1 MPEVVTALGGR
12 FAGMADPPSTT
23 VRKTDG
29 STRPSRLG
37 TSDTRVHPAAA
48 AAASA
53 AGSNPSCTVRGVP
66 VSSARVTTARPPM
79 WASGRQPS
87 QRSAAGSTPSR
98 ADEARADAATASCVS
113 TTALGSPLVPLVAT
127 TSASPS
133 VTGSSVRAAASTCAR
148 AAGGSRGSSGSTA
161 SPSSQAR
168 RRRSTTSSV
177 PRASA
182 TTRLCTGSRYEAA
195 PRRSTVGAID
205 ATIRTES
212 LTKIYE
218 GPAEGPPEVSQG
230 TRPAVD
236 GLDLEVP
243 RGELFGLLGPNG
255 AGKTTTIGML
265 TTRVVPTA
273 GRAFVDEIDVVAE
286 PARAKERIGVVTQ
299 TNTLDRSLD
308 VRENLEFHARYFGM
322 GGRQAR
328 AAADRMLEVVRL
340 TEKATANVNSLS
352 GGMAQRLMVGRA
364 ILHRPRVLFLDEP
377 TAGLDPQ
384 SRLGLWDTLRELHR
398 EGQTVLLTT
407 HYMEEADQLCERVAI
422 MDHGRILALDKPAEL
437 KRSVEADTVVTV
449 QADGDDGALAE
460 ALRLVEGAT
469 GAQAVDG
476 AVRLYVTGGDGV
488 LPRVIAAA
496 DRAGHAVRDVHVEE
510 PTLETVFIT
519 LTGRELRE

>member
-1 MPEVVTALGGR
+1 
-12 FAGMADPPSTT
+12 MADPPRRT

-48 AAASA
+48 AAATA
-53 AGSNPSCTVRGVP
+53 AGSNPSCRVRGVP
-66 VSSARVTTARPPM
+66 VSRAREITARPPT
-79 WASGRQPS
+79 WASGRQAS
-87 QRSAAGSTPSR
+87 QRSAPGSTPSR
-98 ADEARADAATASCVS
+98 AVEAWADAATASWVS
-113 TTALGSPLVPLVAT
+113 TTALGSPPVPLVAT

-133 VTGSSVRAAASTCAR
+133 ATGSSVRAAASSCAR
-148 AAGGSRGSSGSTA
+148 AAGGRRGSSGSTA

-168 RRRSTTSSV
+168 RRRSTNASV
-177 PRASA
+177 PRAS
-182 TTRLCTGSRYEAA
+182 TTINLCTGSRYGAV
-195 PRRSTVGAID
+195 PRRSTVGPID

-212 LTKIYE
+212 LTKIYQ
-218 GPAEGPPEVSQG
+218 GPPEGPPGASHRA
-230 TRPAVD
+230 RPAVD

-273 GRAFVDEIDVVAE
+273 GRAFVDQIDVVAE

-299 TNTLDRSLD
+299 T
-308 VRENLEFHARYFGM
+308 H
-322 GGRQAR
+322 
-328 AAADRMLEVVRL
+328 
-340 TEKATANVNSLS
+340 
-352 GGMAQRLMVGRA
+352 

>member
-1 MPEVVTALGGR
+1 M
-12 FAGMADPPSTT
+12 
-23 VRKTDG
+23 
-29 STRPSRLG
+29 
-37 TSDTRVHPAAA
+37 
-48 AAASA
+48 
-53 AGSNPSCTVRGVP
+53 
-66 VSSARVTTARPPM
+66 
-79 WASGRQPS
+79 
-87 QRSAAGSTPSR
+87 
-98 ADEARADAATASCVS
+98 
-113 TTALGSPLVPLVAT
+113 
-127 TSASPS
+127 
-133 VTGSSVRAAASTCAR
+133 
-148 AAGGSRGSSGSTA
+148 
-161 SPSSQAR
+161 
-168 RRRSTTSSV
+168 
-177 PRASA
+177 
-182 TTRLCTGSRYEAA
+182 
-195 PRRSTVGAID
+195 
-205 ATIRTES
+205 
-212 LTKIYE
+212 
-218 GPAEGPPEVSQG
+218 SQG

-273 GRAFVDEIDVVAE
+273 GRAFVDQIDVVAE

-340 TEKATANVNSLS
+340 TEKATADVNSLS

-422 MDHGRILALDKPAEL
+422 MDHGRILALDDPAKL
-437 KRSVEADTVVTV
+437 KRSVGADTVVTV
-449 QADGDDGALAE
+449 QAGSNGDGDALAE
-460 ALRLVEGAT
+460 MLGRLEGAT
-469 GAQAVDG
+469 GTQVIEG
-476 AVRLYVTGGDGV
+476 GVRLYVAGGDGV

-496 DRAGHAVRDVHVEE
+496 EQVGPVRDVRVEE

-519 LTGRELRE
+519 LTGRDLRE

>member
-1 MPEVVTALGGR
+1 
-12 FAGMADPPSTT
+12 MADPPSTT

-29 STRPSRLG
+29 STRPRTLG

-48 AAASA
+48 AAATA

-66 VSSARVTTARPPM
+66 VSSARVTTARPPT
-79 WASGRQPS
+79 WASGRQAS
-87 QRSAAGSTPSR
+87 QRSVAGSTPSR

-113 TTALGSPLVPLVAT
+113 TTALGSLLVPLVAT

-133 VTGSSVRAAASTCAR
+133 STGSSVRAVASTCAR
-148 AAGGSRGSSGSTA
+148 AGGGSRGSSGSTA

-168 RRRSTTSSV
+168 RRRSTKASA

-182 TTRLCTGSRYEAA
+182 TISLCTRSRYGAGR
-195 PRRSTVGAID
+195 RRSTVGPI

-218 GPAEGPPEVSQG
+218 GPPEAAHGP
-230 TRPAVD
+230 RPAVD

-273 GRAFVDEIDVVAE
+273 GRV
-286 PARAKERIGVVTQ
+286 
-299 TNTLDRSLD
+299 
-308 VRENLEFHARYFGM
+308 LEAM
-322 GGRQAR
+322 
-328 AAADRMLEVVRL
+328 RL
-340 TEKATANVNSLS
+340 TEKATADVNSLS

-422 MDHGRILALDKPAEL
+422 MDHGRILALDHPARL
-437 KRSVEADTVVTV
+437 KRSLGADTVVTV
-449 QADGDDGALAE
+449 QAEGDGGALAD
-460 ALRLVEGAT
+460 ALGRLEGAT
-469 GAQAVDG
+469 GTQVVDG
-476 AVRLYVTGGDGV
+476 AVRLYVDGGDGV
-488 LPRVIAAA
+488 LPRVIAVAEQ
-496 DRAGHAVRDVHVEE
+496 AGHTVRDVHVEE

-519 LTGRELRE
+519 LTGRD

>member
-1 MPEVVTALGGR
+1 
-12 FAGMADPPSTT
+12 MADPPRRT

-48 AAASA
+48 AAATA
-53 AGSNPSCTVRGVP
+53 AGSNPSCRVRGVP
-66 VSSARVTTARPPM
+66 VSRAREITARPPT
-79 WASGRQPS
+79 WASGRQAS
-87 QRSAAGSTPSR
+87 QRSAPGSTPSR
-98 ADEARADAATASCVS
+98 AVEAWADAATASWVS
-113 TTALGSPLVPLVAT
+113 TTALGSPPVPLVAT

-133 VTGSSVRAAASTCAR
+133 ATGSSVQAAASSCAR
-148 AAGGSRGSSGSTA
+148 AAGGRRGSSGSTA

-168 RRRSTTSSV
+168 RRRSTNASV
-177 PRASA
+177 PRAS
-182 TTRLCTGSRYEAA
+182 TTINLCTGSRYGAV
-195 PRRSTVGAID
+195 PRRSTVGPID

-218 GPAEGPPEVSQG
+218 GPPEGPPGASHG
-230 TRPAVD
+230 PRPAVD

-243 RGELFGLLGPNG
+243 RGELF
-255 AGKTTTIGML
+255 
-265 TTRVVPTA
+265 
-273 GRAFVDEIDVVAE
+273 
-286 PARAKERIGVVTQ
+286 ERLGVVTQ

-328 AAADRMLEVVRL
+328 VAADRMLEVMRL
-340 TEKATANVNSLS
+340 TEKATADVNSLS

-422 MDHGRILALDKPAEL
+422 MDHGRILALDHPARL
-437 KRSVEADTVVTV
+437 KRSLGADTVVTV
-449 QADGDDGALAE
+449 QAEGDGGALAD
-460 ALRLVEGAT
+460 ALGRLEGAT
-469 GAQAVDG
+469 GTQVVDG
-476 AVRLYVTGGDGV
+476 AVRLYVDGGDGV
-488 LPRVIAAA
+488 LPRVIAVAEQ
-496 DRAGHAVRDVHVEE
+496 AGHTVRDVHVEE

-519 LTGRELRE
+519 LTGRDLRE

>member
-1 MPEVVTALGGR
+1 V
-12 FAGMADPPSTT
+12 
-23 VRKTDG
+23 
-29 STRPSRLG
+29 
-37 TSDTRVHPAAA
+37 
-48 AAASA
+48 
-53 AGSNPSCTVRGVP
+53 
-66 VSSARVTTARPPM
+66 
-79 WASGRQPS
+79 
-87 QRSAAGSTPSR
+87 
-98 ADEARADAATASCVS
+98 
-113 TTALGSPLVPLVAT
+113 
-127 TSASPS
+127 
-133 VTGSSVRAAASTCAR
+133 
-148 AAGGSRGSSGSTA
+148 
-161 SPSSQAR
+161 
-168 RRRSTTSSV
+168 
-177 PRASA
+177 
-182 TTRLCTGSRYEAA
+182 
-195 PRRSTVGAID
+195 PRRSTVGPID

-212 LTKIYE
+212 LTKIYQ
-218 GPAEGPPEVSQG
+218 GPPEGPPGASHRA
-230 TRPAVD
+230 RPAVD

-273 GRAFVDEIDVVAE
+273 GRAFVDQIDVVAE

-328 AAADRMLEVVRL
+328 VAADRMLEVMRL
-340 TEKATANVNSLS
+340 TEKATADVNSLS

-437 KRSVEADTVVTV
+437 KRSVSADTVVTV

-496 DRAGHAVRDVHVEE
+496 DRAGHAVRDLHVEE